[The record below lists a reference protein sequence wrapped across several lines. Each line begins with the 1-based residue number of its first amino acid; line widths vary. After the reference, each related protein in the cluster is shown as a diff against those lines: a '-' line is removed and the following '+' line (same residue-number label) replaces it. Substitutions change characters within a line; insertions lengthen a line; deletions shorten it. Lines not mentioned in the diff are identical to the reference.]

1 LRASTRGI
9 GGSTTMLDMSTV
21 LKFSAN
27 AGAAVCLAHW
37 VAGDI
42 TAEIRRDAGALAERT
57 RDLARRSPY
66 GAVGAA
72 TAIGVLTGMLL
83 AKRHHRRT

>member
-1 LRASTRGI
+1 
-9 GGSTTMLDMSTV
+9 MLDMSTV

-27 AGAAVCLAHW
+27 TVAAACLARW

-42 TAEIRRDAGALAERT
+42 TAEIRRDAGTLAGRT

-72 TAIGVLTGMLL
+72 TAIGVLAGMLL
-83 AKRHHRRT
+83 AKRHHRRM

>member
-1 LRASTRGI
+1 
-9 GGSTTMLDMSTV
+9 MLNMSTV

-27 AGAAVCLAHW
+27 AAAAASLVNW

-42 TAEIRRDAGALAERT
+42 AAEIRLDARTLAGRT

>member
-1 LRASTRGI
+1 
-9 GGSTTMLDMSTV
+9 MLDMSTV

-27 AGAAVCLAHW
+27 AAAAAYLVHC
-37 VAGDI
+37 VGGDI
-42 TAEIRRDAGALAERT
+42 TAEIRRDAGSLAGST
-57 RDLARRSPY
+57 RELARRSPY

-72 TAIGVLTGMLL
+72 TAIGVLAGMLL

>member
-1 LRASTRGI
+1 
-9 GGSTTMLDMSTV
+9 MLDLSTV

-27 AGAAVCLAHW
+27 AAAAASLVNW

-42 TAEIRRDAGALAERT
+42 AEEIRRDARTLVGRT

-66 GAVGAA
+66 GAAGAA
-72 TAIGVLTGMLL
+72 TAIGILAGMLL